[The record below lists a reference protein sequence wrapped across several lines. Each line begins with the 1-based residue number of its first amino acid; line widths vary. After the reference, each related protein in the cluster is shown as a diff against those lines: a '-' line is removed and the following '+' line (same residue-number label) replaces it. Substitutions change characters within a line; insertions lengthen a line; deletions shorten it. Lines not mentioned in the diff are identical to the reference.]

1 MRDIRSSIPEPSQ
14 LRLILLRHTYRSIH
28 VVEIPGNKYTWGSNS
43 MGYAVVMAALLPV
56 MRIAAATTTGYRIT
70 VCRAG
75 LHSYER
81 QQIEE

>member
-1 MRDIRSSIPEPSQ
+1 
-14 LRLILLRHTYRSIH
+14 
-28 VVEIPGNKYTWGSNS
+28 VELSGNKYTWGSNS
-43 MGYAVVMAALLPV
+43 MGYAVMMVAWWPV
-56 MRIAAATTTGYRIT
+56 MGIAAATTTGYRVT

>member
-1 MRDIRSSIPEPSQ
+1 MRDTRSSILEPGRP
-14 LRLILLRHTYRSIH
+14 RLILLRHTYRSIH
-28 VVEIPGNKYTWGSNS
+28 VVELSGNKYTWGSNS
-43 MGYAVVMAALLPV
+43 MGYAVMMAAWWPV
-56 MRIAAATTTGYRIT
+56 MGIAAATTTGYRVT